1 MRKWLMAFLL
11 LAGTAGV
18 RAQQCDVPQ
27 IGAQVFVEP
36 GQTPEDIDG
45 FFRLLH
51 DNGMKVARIRMFGA
65 GLRSRRV
72 ASIIRY
78 CRAARKNR
86 SIICRGITGETT
98 TSMEVCS
105 SRQTVFWENREI

>member
-1 MRKWLMAFLL
+1 MAFLL

-45 FFRLLH
+45 FS
-51 DNGMKVARIRMFGA
+51 ACCA
-65 GLRSRRV
+65 
-72 ASIIRY
+72 
-78 CRAARKNR
+78 
-86 SIICRGITGETT
+86 ITG
-98 TSMEVCS
+98 
-105 SRQTVFWENREI
+105 

>member
-1 MRKWLMAFLL
+1 MAFLL

-45 FFRLLH
+45 FFRLLR

-65 GLRSRRV
+65 HMYRGGEWE
-72 ASIIRY
+72 IG
-78 CRAARKNR
+78 RAH
-86 SIICRGITGETT
+86 
-98 TSMEVCS
+98 V
-105 SRQTVFWENREI
+105 

>member
-1 MRKWLMAFLL
+1 MAFLL

-45 FFRLLH
+45 FFRLLR

-65 GLRSRRV
+65 HMYAAGSGISRFTTRRSVRRTNT
-72 ASIIRY
+72 ASGFSPR
-78 CRAARKNR
+78 CFPSPTN
-86 SIICRGITGETT
+86 
-98 TSMEVCS
+98 
-105 SRQTVFWENREI
+105 